1 MKTNRFPSDLLAG
14 ISDTDKNND
23 GLKICDKAKCNKI
36 GEFRA
41 PQSPDHLEEYFW
53 FCLEHVREYNRSWN
67 YYEGMSE
74 EEIEHH
80 IRLDITWQRP
90 TWPFTG
96 KRKKGSSEFTLGPFG
111 IGEWDADLKVKK
123 NSEKTGWHP
132 RPRSP
137 EEEAIKILTMSA
149 PVTVQEIKSQYKKLV
164 KENHPD
170 SNGGDKRSEEKLKS
184 INHAYSVLMA
194 CRDIP

>member
-1 MKTNRFPSDLLAG
+1 MKQKRSPSELFTDT
-14 ISDTDKNND
+14 SDSNQRKD
-23 GLKICDKAKCNKI
+23 GLKICDFAKCNEV

-41 PQSPDHLEEYFW
+41 PQSPDRLEEYFW

-74 EEIEHH
+74 EEIERH

-96 KRKKGSSEFTLGPFG
+96 KRKNGASEFTLGPFG
-111 IGEWDADLKVKK
+111 IGNWDTEVKLE
-123 NSEKTGWHP
+123 NQPEKTGWRP

-137 EEEAIKILTMSA
+137 EEEAIKILTISP

-170 SNGGDKRSEEKLKS
+170 SNGGDKRSEEKLKL

>member
-1 MKTNRFPSDLLAG
+1 MKQKRFSSDLFAG
-14 ISDTDKNND
+14 TSDPGKIKD
-23 GLKICDKAKCNKI
+23 GLKICDMANCNKV
-36 GEFRA
+36 GEFKA
-41 PQSPDHLEEYFW
+41 PKSPDRLEEYFW

-67 YYEGMSE
+67 YYEGMTE
-74 EEIEHH
+74 EEIERH

-96 KRKKGSSEFTLGPFG
+96 KRKNGSPEFNLGPFG
-111 IGEWDADLKVKK
+111 IGDWNTELKVDRH
-123 NSEKTGWHP
+123 SEKTGWHP

-137 EEEAIKILTMSA
+137 EEEAIKILTISA

-170 SNGGDKRSEEKLKS
+170 SNGGDRQSEEKLKS

-194 CRDIP
+194 CSEIP